1 MITLKGKY
9 KDRKITISGNLP
21 TEGEYFVFIT
31 FFTIKDII
39 DEIRIDDTRENFQ
52 FVSDYVELLTARE
65 QEVLELMQI
74 GATNAEI
81 AETLDLA
88 DGYIRNCTSSIYE
101 KLKVRNR
108 TEAIHRANELGILS
122 PVKRSL

>member
-9 KDRKITISGNLP
+9 KDRKITISGNPP
-21 TEGEYFVFIT
+21 TDGEYFVFIT
-31 FFTIKDII
+31 FFTIKDIF
-39 DEIRIDDTRENFQ
+39 DEIRIDDTQEISQ
-52 FVSDYVELLTARE
+52 FVSEYIELLTARE
-65 QEVLELMQI
+65 QEVLELMRI

-81 AETLDLA
+81 ADKLDLA
-88 DGYIRNCTSSIYE
+88 EGYVRNCTSSIYE

-122 PVKRSL
+122 PV